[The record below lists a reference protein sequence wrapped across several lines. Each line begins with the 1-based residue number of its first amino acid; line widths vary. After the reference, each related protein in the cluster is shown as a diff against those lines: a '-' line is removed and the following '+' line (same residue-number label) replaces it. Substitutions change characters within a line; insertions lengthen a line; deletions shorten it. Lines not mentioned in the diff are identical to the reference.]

1 MGDTE
6 LNSLTSTTACKR
18 TAILKISGFNN
29 SGNGKLIGPSGNEMD
44 SEEFLTSLTLWT
56 SADTT
61 CKSGTTYYDAT
72 NGTVRHPHKQ
82 AADGASL
89 PGIGLAP
96 LLFRVVTQKYGKGIA
111 NNGPNL
117 TSSVNTPGG
126 KFPDICDVNGY
137 VYVEVDL
144 SCPACIKCDSVD
156 GYVCSYFSSG
166 FPATAGLMR
175 HQLQHHS

>member
-1 MGDTE
+1 MSNAVISDTVTDTE
-6 LNSLTSTTACKR
+6 IASLTSTTACLR
-18 TAILKISGFNN
+18 STILKIEGFNN

-61 CKSGTTYYDAT
+61 CKSGSTYYNTA
-72 NGTVRHPHKQ
+72 NGVVRKVGAE
-82 AADGASL
+82 AA
-89 PGIGLAP
+89 GIAITP
-96 LLFRVVTQKYGKGIA
+96 VLFRLVTQKYGKGIA
-111 NNGPNL
+111 NNGPTM

-126 KFPDICDVNGY
+126 KYPDICDVTGA

-156 GYVCSYFSSG
+156 GYVCSSFAIAAFG
-166 FPATAGLMR
+166 TGCT
-175 HQLQHHS
+175 